1 MYTRS
6 QVQPLLALVA
16 EIASMSAAD
25 GCADGYTVTSGDAV
39 DAAAAV
45 AKKLEG
51 ASFGLVI
58 GQHDHRHGSSHYAF
72 GVPAGAQF
80 GEAEFQ
86 AFLGDQFEPD
96 REEFANV
103 IAFPEKEIQVLA
115 APEAQPEPVDF
126 EPLEVLIEAAKQH
139 GEDSEPDHEVGDLQD
154 FLRAMW
160 ELLTPEQR
168 LAYAGLPAVR
178 DTYRNATGDID
189 QPFHPT
195 ETPP

>member
-6 QVQPLLALVA
+6 QVLPLLALVA
-16 EIASMSAAD
+16 EIASQSAAD

-45 AKKLEG
+45 AKQLEG
-51 ASFGLVI
+51 ASFELVI
-58 GQHDHRHGSSHYAF
+58 GQHDHRHGLSHYAF
-72 GVPAGAQF
+72 GVPAGVQF

-86 AFLGDQFEPD
+86 EFLGDDFEPEH
-96 REEFANV
+96 EEFANA
-103 IAFPEKEIQVLA
+103 IAFPEKEVQMLA
-115 APEAQPEPVDF
+115 APDAQPEPVDF
-126 EPLEVLIEAAKQH
+126 EPLETLIEAAKQH

-168 LAYAGLPAVR
+168 LAYVGLPAVQ
-178 DTYRNATGDID
+178 DTYRNATGDM
-189 QPFHPT
+189 
-195 ETPP
+195 